1 MLFAVIGT
9 AQNTLTTDKGVVING
24 IKWATRNVDAPGTF
38 TANSEDFGMFYQ
50 WNSNIGWSAT
60 DSIISTD
67 GSTWVYNWTGNGAT
81 TWEVANNV
89 CPAGWRVP
97 THVELQNLIDAGSTW
112 LTING
117 VNGRLFGSGDNTI
130 FLPAAGWR
138 SRFGGTLRGV
148 DKWGDYWGSTES
160 NISDVYFLYSTN
172 GNVAIMLKDVY
183 RLYFT
188 SSDNDARL
196 FNVNRGSGYN
206 VRCVAE

>member
-1 MLFAVIGT
+1 MLIAVTGT
-9 AQNTLTTDKGVVING
+9 AQNKLTTDKGVVING

-38 TANSEDFGMFYQ
+38 TTNPEDAGMFYQ

-60 DSIISTD
+60 DTIISTD

-97 THVELQNLIDAGSTW
+97 IHAELQNLIDAGSIW
-112 LTING
+112 VTIND
-117 VNGRLFGSGDNTI
+117 VEGRLFGSGDNTI
-130 FLPAAGWR
+130 FLPAAGWCG
-138 SRFGGTLRGV
+138 RFGGLFSGV
-148 DKWGDYWGSTES
+148 GTYGIYWSSTES
-160 NISDVYFLYSTN
+160 DISDVYFVHSSN
-172 GNVAIMLKDVY
+172 GNVATMLKDVY
-183 RLYFT
+183 YLYFT
-188 SSDNDARL
+188 SGKVRL